1 MMIIIQSSL
10 TQYNIL
16 SYHYVVIF
24 PFVALDYYGDDNGYD
39 VAPRLS
45 LPSSADVDKPLMY
58 APPPPLL
65 RPGGGA
71 DDEETEIYRR
81 ILDGLEDREAEFLS
95 QQLADYLGQYPGN
108 NVRDHIMSPP
118 FCHDF

>member
-1 MMIIIQSSL
+1 MIIIQSSL

-81 ILDGLEDREAEFLS
+81 ILDGLEERKAEFLS
-95 QQLADYLGQYPGN
+95 KQLADYLGQYPGTS
-108 NVRDHIMSPP
+108 DHIMSPP